1 MTGNN
6 GRGMI
11 VQDRDRHLLR
21 ELAVMRVID
30 REQAKRVAGFGSTT
44 RANCRLLAMSRA
56 GLLRR
61 FFLGT
66 VGGARKALYALSRD
80 GATLAGVPY
89 RGPRRRRDGTL
100 VADFFVMHQLRV
112 NDLYCTLK
120 YAPIPLPGT
129 RFVRWLAFH
138 EPLEPGLALI
148 PDGYFEVAASKK
160 ILAAFIEADLGHESR
175 GVWRAKVQAYLR
187 LAVSG
192 AFAERFG
199 QAQFRTLVVA
209 DSERRIVSLR
219 TATAAL
225 TEKIF
230 WFTTF
235 DAVHRHGFWSP
246 IWQRAKNNARLPLI
260 EAHL

>member
-6 GRGMI
+6 RATMI

-44 RANCRLLAMSRA
+44 RANCRLLAMTRT
-56 GLLRR
+56 GFLRR
-61 FFLGT
+61 SFLGT
-66 VGGARKALYALSRD
+66 VGGARKALYSLSPE
-80 GATLAGVPY
+80 GAQLVGVPC
-89 RGPRRRRDGTL
+89 RGPRRPRDGIL
-100 VADFFVMHQLRV
+100 IADFFVMHQLRV

-120 YAPIPLPGT
+120 YASIPSPGA

-138 EPLEPGLALI
+138 KPLETGLALI
-148 PDGYFEVAASKK
+148 PDGYFELAAPKK
-160 ILAAFIEADLGHESR
+160 VLAAFVEVDLGHESR
-175 GVWRAKVQAYLR
+175 AVWRGKVEAYLR
-187 LAVSG
+187 HAVSG

-209 DSERRIVSLR
+209 NSERRIASLR
-219 TATAAL
+219 AATGAL

-235 DAVHRHGFWSP
+235 DSIAREGFWSP
-246 IWQRAKNNARLPLI
+246 VWQRPKSDARLPLM
-260 EAHL
+260 EPL